1 VDHASL
7 ISFIK
12 DTKMATNSDKKIN
25 LQKTINLPKTD
36 FPMRANLAQNE
47 PQSIKRWKKANL
59 YQQLA
64 DSSQNKP
71 KFIFH
76 DGPPYANGNI
86 HLGHLLNKVLKDFV
100 VRSQH
105 QLGKNC
111 TYTPGWDCHGL
122 PIEHK
127 VMEAL
132 TDSGKLNKIIDL
144 PRDQQKMIIRN
155 ECCSFAKKYIK
166 LQANQMQSL
175 LTLADYDAPYLTMS
189 KLFESQTMM
198 VFAKLISEGIVYRQL
213 KPVHWSIAN
222 QTALA
227 DAELE
232 YYDKKDTSI
241 YVAFPVTNSKENSD
255 RLGLECNSVSFLIWT
270 TTPWTLP
277 ANRAI
282 AINERLDYVI
292 ADINNH
298 HYILARNCIESI
310 QNQQGCTI
318 TVKHSIS
325 AEDLRQLTYDH
336 PFMDRINP
344 VIFGDF
350 VTDDDGT
357 GLVHIAPGHGTDDYL
372 AGLQAGLD
380 VYCPVLADG
389 TYDATVPDWIQGKS
403 IWDANKI
410 IIEKLSSS
418 KHLFYTYEFNHSYP
432 HDWRSKTP
440 VIFRAT
446 EQWFISVDKPLNSS
460 QKSLRDLAISAIDN
474 EINFVPQWGK
484 NRLRGMLESRPDWC
498 ISRQRSWGL
507 PIPAFKSGDTI
518 LLTEKTTAH
527 IADIFAQEGSD
538 AWFKKSAQELLA
550 DYDIAN
556 DPDCPD
562 SFDKENAEK
571 LYDIFDVWF
580 ESGSS
585 WHAVMQP
592 QHGETPIDLYLE
604 GSDQHRGWFHLS
616 LLTCLGVHQRA
627 PYKQLLTH
635 GFIVDKEG
643 RKMSKSLGNTLDV
656 SDILAQYGAE
666 VTRWWVSSLNYE
678 NDIKVDMSFF
688 DNASETYRKIR
699 NTLRFLLSN
708 LTHYTLRS
716 NDAICSDF
724 STLFPETSIE
734 SYVLGKLNFY
744 ESSIHKAYDSFQFK
758 QAHQLIYECCTDLLS
773 SFYCAITKDTL
784 YCDSPQATKRVRIQ
798 VTYQIILEK
807 LIRLIYPILPHT
819 SDEAYQSL
827 HQDKTV
833 TVPLATSFEIPA
845 SPSLEAWNL
854 LFSTRQEAQKI
865 LESYKDKGIEN
876 ALDAELILPVSLK
889 QFQSEYLDL
898 TDIFGVSRIQ
908 FHDSE
913 SIDIRDLRNEPRCER
928 SWKRDETVSLRDNDM
943 YLSDRDYRVLTQ
955 LS

>member
-1 VDHASL
+1 
-7 ISFIK
+7 
-12 DTKMATNSDKKIN
+12 MATHHDKKIN

-47 PQSIKRWKKANL
+47 PQSIKRWKKLNI
-59 YQQLA
+59 YQKIM
-64 DSSQNKP
+64 DSSQDNP
-71 KFIFH
+71 SFLFH

-105 QLGKNC
+105 LLGKQCN
-111 TYTPGWDCHGL
+111 YTPGWDCHGL

-132 TDSGKLNKIIDL
+132 TESGKLNKISDL
-144 PRDQQKMIIRN
+144 PRDHQKMIIRN

-175 LTLADYDAPYLTMS
+175 LTLADYDKPYLTMS
-189 KLFESQTMM
+189 KSFEAKTMM
-198 VFAKLISEGIVYRQL
+198 VFANLISEGIVYRQL

-227 DAELE
+227 EAELE
-232 YYDKKDTSI
+232 YYDKTDTSI
-241 YVAFPVTNSKENSD
+241 YVSFPIHNSATNSEL
-255 RLGLECNSVSFLIWT
+255 LGLDCNSVSFLIWT

-282 AINERLDYVI
+282 AIHEKLDYVI
-292 ADINNH
+292 AEINNH
-298 HYILARNCIESI
+298 NYIVARNCVVSI
-310 QNQQGCTI
+310 QEKQGSIITI
-318 TVKHSIS
+318 KHSIS
-325 AEDLRQLTYDH
+325 SETLHKLTYDH
-336 PFMDRINP
+336 PFMKLTNP

-350 VTDDDGT
+350 VTDEDGT
-357 GLVHIAPGHGTDDYL
+357 GLVHIAPGHGTDDYI
-372 AGLQAGLD
+372 AGLKAGLE
-380 VYCPVLADG
+380 VFCPVQADG
-389 TYDATVPDWIQGKS
+389 TYDNSVPDWIKGQS
-403 IWDANKI
+403 IWDANNT
-410 IIEKLSSS
+410 IIEQLRLTN
-418 KHLFYTYEFNHSYP
+418 HLFYFYEFDHSYP

-446 EQWFISVDKPLNSS
+446 EQWFISVDTPLASS
-460 QKSLRDLAISAIDN
+460 QKSLRELALAAIDN
-474 EINFVPQWGK
+474 DIEFVPQWGK

-507 PIPAFKSGDTI
+507 PIPAFKSGDTL
-518 LLTEKTTAH
+518 LLTEKTTTH
-527 IADIFAQEGSD
+527 IAQIFEQEGSD

-550 DYDIAN
+550 DYDLTN
-556 DPDCPD
+556 DPDCPET
-562 SFDKENAEK
+562 FDISKAEK

-585 WHAVMQP
+585 WQAVMQP
-592 QHGETPIDLYLE
+592 QHGNSTVDLYLE

-635 GFIVDKEG
+635 GFIVDKDG

-678 NDIKVDMSFF
+678 NDIKVDISFF
-688 DNASETYRKIR
+688 DTASETYRKIR
-699 NTLRFLLSN
+699 NTIRFLLSN
-708 LTHYTLRS
+708 LTHYTLLS
-716 NDAICSDF
+716 NEAIQSDF
-724 STLFPETSIE
+724 NTLFPETSIE
-734 SYVLGKLNFY
+734 SYVLEKLCHY
-744 ESSIHKAYDSFQFK
+744 ETSIQQAFDSFQFK

-784 YCDSPQATKRVRIQ
+784 YCDAPQAPKRVRIQ
-798 VTYQIILEK
+798 IAYQIILEK

-819 SDEAYQSL
+819 SDEAFQSL
-827 HQDKTV
+827 YQDKTLSIALAPSFDLPKRS
-833 TVPLATSFEIPA
+833 TLESWDPLFLA
-845 SPSLEAWNL
+845 
-854 LFSTRQEAQKI
+854 RQEAQKC
-865 LESYKDKGIEN
+865 LETYKDKGIEN
-876 ALDAELILPVSLK
+876 ALDAELILPESLRK
-889 QFQSEYLDL
+889 FQSNFLDL
-898 TDIFGVSRIQ
+898 ADIFGVSRVK
-908 FHDSE
+908 FHDSDI
-913 SIDIRDLRNEPRCER
+913 IDIRDLRDEPRCER
-928 SWKRDETVSLRDNDM
+928 SWKRDETVSLRDNGM
-943 YLSDRDYRVLTQ
+943 HLSERDYLILKE